1 MIKIALVDDEDK
13 LKNEVKDYILKYSSD
28 NNIDIDI
35 NMFSSGED
43 FISNFNKFSFDI
55 IFMDIMMKNLDGIET
70 CQKIRKIDQDV
81 IIIFLTNL
89 VQYALKGY
97 EVNALDFVVKPV
109 NYNVLKMKLDRAVT
123 SLKNRKKST
132 NISFSYQNKK
142 IFLETSKIKYVEVT
156 GHKLVFYT
164 TEGEYCTYE
173 LSLSKLEKILSENEE
188 EFFCRCNN
196 YLLVNL
202 NYVTSL
208 SNLTLT
214 IENKELMV
222 SRSKKNQLM
231 EKISKLYS
239 QGKY

>member
-1 MIKIALVDDEDK
+1 
-13 LKNEVKDYILKYSSD
+13 
-28 NNIDIDI
+28 
-35 NMFSSGED
+35 
-43 FISNFNKFSFDI
+43 
-55 IFMDIMMKNLDGIET
+55 
-70 CQKIRKIDQDV
+70 
-81 IIIFLTNL
+81 
-89 VQYALKGY
+89 
-97 EVNALDFVVKPV
+97 
-109 NYNVLKMKLDRAVT
+109 MKLDRAVT

-142 IFLETSKIKYVEVT
+142 VFLETSKIKYVEVT
-156 GHKLVFYT
+156 GHMLVFYT

-173 LSLSKLEKILSENEE
+173 LSLSKLEKILMENEE

>member
-43 FISNFNKFSFDI
+43 FIANFNKFSFDI
-55 IFMDIMMKNLDGIET
+55 IFMDIMMKDLDGIET

-156 GHKLVFYT
+156 GHKL
-164 TEGEYCTYE
+164 
-173 LSLSKLEKILSENEE
+173 EKILSENEE

>member
-1 MIKIALVDDEDK
+1 MV
-13 LKNEVKDYILKYSSD
+13 
-28 NNIDIDI
+28 NN
-35 NMFSSGED
+35 G
-43 FISNFNKFSFDI
+43 
-55 IFMDIMMKNLDGIET
+55 
-70 CQKIRKIDQDV
+70 
-81 IIIFLTNL
+81 
-89 VQYALKGY
+89 
-97 EVNALDFVVKPV
+97 
-109 NYNVLKMKLDRAVT
+109 
-123 SLKNRKKST
+123 
-132 NISFSYQNKK
+132 NKK

>member
-1 MIKIALVDDEDK
+1 MIKIALVDDEEK

-43 FISNFNKFSFDI
+43 FIANFNKFSFDI
-55 IFMDIMMKNLDGIET
+55 IFMDIMMKDLDGIET

-123 SLKNRKKST
+123 SLKNKKKST

-142 IFLETSKIKYVEVT
+142 VEVT

-173 LSLSKLEKILSENEE
+173 LSLSKLEKILMENEE